1 MTLDHDIVC
10 AEQDIIVKELE
21 LKILNGI
28 NNINTTILQMQKDI
42 NQYEDLGFEVN
53 DLKSFTNN
61 YPFQISFDEFS
72 ELNCWGS
79 DGDEEFLNKE
89 PLPQNTVEKHLNKIG
104 FNEVH
109 TGGGC
114 TGYEKNYADYRVLL
128 TDGNAEKPVKL
139 TQKVCIT
146 IDDNDG
152 NLKYCNHDDTEK
164 HNSRLYN
171 IIVNQID
178 KRLIDDLILTMR
190 GEKW

>member
-1 MTLDHDIVC
+1 MTILNEIEN
-10 AEQDIIVKELE
+10 AKEEFNSKRIELE
-21 LKILNGI
+21 ILQSIDTI
-28 NNINTTILQMQKDI
+28 NNTIFKMQRLINEYEYEHGKDI
-42 NQYEDLGFEVN
+42 NDI
-53 DLKSFTNN
+53 KSFTSN

-72 ELNCWGS
+72 VVNCWGS

-89 PLPQNTVEKHLNKIG
+89 PLPQNTVEKHFKKIG

-114 TGYEKNYADYRVLL
+114 TGYEKIYPNYRVLL

-164 HNSRLYN
+164 HNTHLYN

-178 KRLIDDLILTMR
+178 KKLIDDLILTLR
-190 GEKW
+190 GEK

>member
-128 TDGNAEKPVKL
+128 TDGNAEKPTKL

-190 GEKW
+190 GEK

>member
-1 MTLDHDIVC
+1 MTLDNDIVC
-10 AEQDIIVKELE
+10 AEQDNIGKELE

-89 PLPQNTVEKHLNKIG
+89 PLPQNTG
-104 FNEVH
+104 
-109 TGGGC
+109 
-114 TGYEKNYADYRVLL
+114 
-128 TDGNAEKPVKL
+128 
-139 TQKVCIT
+139 
-146 IDDNDG
+146 
-152 NLKYCNHDDTEK
+152 
-164 HNSRLYN
+164 
-171 IIVNQID
+171 D
-178 KRLIDDLILTMR
+178 K
-190 GEKW
+190 

>member
-72 ELNCWGS
+72 KLNCWGS

-114 TGYEKNYADYRVLL
+114 TGYEKIYPNYRVLL

-164 HNSRLYN
+164 HNTHLYN

-178 KRLIDDLILTMR
+178 KRLIDDLIITM
-190 GEKW
+190 EVK

>member
-72 ELNCWGS
+72 ELNCWGA

-114 TGYEKNYADYRVLL
+114 TGYEKIYPNYRVLL

-164 HNSRLYN
+164 HNTHLYN

-178 KRLIDDLILTMR
+178 KRLIDDLILTLR
-190 GEKW
+190 GEK

>member
-114 TGYEKNYADYRVLL
+114 TGYEKIYPNYRVLL

-164 HNSRLYN
+164 HNTHLYN
-171 IIVNQID
+171 ITVNQID
-178 KRLIDDLILTMR
+178 KRLIDDLIITM
-190 GEKW
+190 GGK

>member
-114 TGYEKNYADYRVLL
+114 TGYEKIYPNYRVLL
-128 TDGNAEKPVKL
+128 TDGNAEKPTKL

-164 HNSRLYN
+164 HNTHLYN

-178 KRLIDDLILTMR
+178 KKLIDDLISTCER
-190 GEKW
+190 

>member
-114 TGYEKNYADYRVLL
+114 TGYEKIYPNYRVLF

-164 HNSRLYN
+164 HNTHLYN
-171 IIVNQID
+171 ITVNQID
-178 KRLIDDLILTMR
+178 KRLIDDLIITM
-190 GEKW
+190 GGK

>member
-190 GEKW
+190 GEK

>member
-114 TGYEKNYADYRVLL
+114 TGYRKNYADYRVLL

-164 HNSRLYN
+164 HNTHLYN

-190 GEKW
+190 GK